1 MTRGCLMSS
10 QYILLTPTS
19 ASGSPTGVTGS
30 RSRSRSRSRRNSH
43 APQPLP
49 PPPQSKLQERKLS
62 QTLMRRASKGLNEP
76 DAEDDHTRTETEQ
89 SSVADEI
96 VPNGDDEEMNSE
108 EEEDEEDGPNAF
120 GKFPTYV
127 CELHDPKPI
136 LIGTRAAVHER
147 DGMPT
152 NGLLFCF

>member
-1 MTRGCLMSS
+1 MSS

-19 ASGSPTGVTGS
+19 ATGSPKGVTGS
-30 RSRSRSRSRRNSH
+30 RSGSRSRRNSH
-43 APQPLP
+43 TPQPLP

-76 DAEDDHTRTETEQ
+76 DTDEDHARTETEQ

-96 VPNGDDEEMNSE
+96 VANEGDDELKSDDD
-108 EEEDEEDGPNAF
+108 EDDGSNAF

-136 LIGTRAAVHER
+136 LIGRANTTIR
-147 DGMPT
+147 CT
-152 NGLLFCF
+152 

>member
-1 MTRGCLMSS
+1 MSS

-19 ASGSPTGVTGS
+19 ATGSPKVVTSS
-30 RSRSRSRSRRNSH
+30 RSGSRSRRNSH
-43 APQPLP
+43 TPQPLP

-76 DAEDDHTRTETEQ
+76 DAEDDHARTETEQ
-89 SSVADEI
+89 SSIADEI
-96 VPNGDDEEMNSE
+96 VVHENDDEMNSD
-108 EEEDEEDGPNAF
+108 EEDEDDGPNAF

-136 LIGTRAAVHER
+136 LIGRSNTAISR
-147 DGMPT
+147 T
-152 NGLLFCF
+152 